1 MIFDNS
7 KTEKIYKEIC
17 TKYNCKFVIFEN
29 RPITLIDL
37 INFEKNMINYIK
49 KEKLN
54 K

>member
-29 RPITLIDL
+29 SPITLIDL
-37 INFEKNMINYIK
+37 INFEKNIINYIK

>member
-17 TKYNCKFVIFEN
+17 TKYNCKFTIFEN

-37 INFEKNMINYIK
+37 INFEKNIINYK
-49 KEKLN
+49 KRKT
-54 K
+54 